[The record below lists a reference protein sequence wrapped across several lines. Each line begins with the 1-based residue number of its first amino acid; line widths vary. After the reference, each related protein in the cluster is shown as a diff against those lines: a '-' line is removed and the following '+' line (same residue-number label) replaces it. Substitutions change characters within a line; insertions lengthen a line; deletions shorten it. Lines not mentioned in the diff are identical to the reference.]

1 MDDPLAPPDPKNP
14 PTGPGQG
21 PSLALDAS
29 PVLDHREAK
38 ARVLCMLGSGDP
50 LIASKQALDA
60 LTARN
65 KELLDG
71 GRDAIRSALADQAAI
86 LENLSAAYTLAAIR
100 ERRTDHRRA
109 LQGVALRATNT
120 LVQVLGALHRVTE
133 DQRDAK
139 ALPA

>member
-1 MDDPLAPPDPKNP
+1 MDDPLVAPASLNP
-14 PTGPGQG
+14 ATSPGQG
-21 PSLALDAS
+21 PCLAPGAT

-50 LIASKQALDA
+50 LIAGKQALDA

-65 KELLDG
+65 RELLDG
-71 GRDAIRSALADQAAI
+71 GSDAIRSALADQAAI